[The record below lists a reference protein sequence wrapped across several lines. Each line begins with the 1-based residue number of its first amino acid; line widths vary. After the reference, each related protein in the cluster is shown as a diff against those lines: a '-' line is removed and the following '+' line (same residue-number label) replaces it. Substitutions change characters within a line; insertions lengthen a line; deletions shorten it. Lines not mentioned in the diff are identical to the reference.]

1 MHEGLFYFF
10 YFIINQE
17 STFRESVVHNG
28 SRRTTR
34 FQNFFVTFFRRG
46 LYLEDVMRRALFV
59 GLCLNTDS

>member
-28 SRRTTR
+28 SRNHTFSEFLCDIFSKRTL
-34 FQNFFVTFFRRG
+34 FGGCNEEGVIRG
-46 LYLEDVMRRALFV
+46 VVFKH
-59 GLCLNTDS
+59 